1 MAGQALLAPR
11 RLALCRAWPAST
23 TFHASNGIRLPL
35 MASACRWA
43 VVSYR
48 LMHSKG
54 TQGGGGATEKIGTRT
69 PVQLDRRER
78 RRSRCSGN
86 PRSNGARLAAGHSVA
101 LAQRQGGGHTH
112 EREETVLTAGAHGAG
127 RGERRGSA
135 TRVWS
140 KNMGRVCLAQSWA
153 LRRKGARRVGESGGV
168 GHGFSA
174 RVCKS
179 LL

>member
-1 MAGQALLAPR
+1 ML
-11 RLALCRAWPAST
+11 WKPAQQWRKT
-23 TFHASNGIRLPL
+23 R
-35 MASACRWA
+35 
-43 VVSYR
+43 
-48 LMHSKG
+48 
-54 TQGGGGATEKIGTRT
+54 GGAQRGISTA
-69 PVQLDRRER
+69 
-78 RRSRCSGN
+78 
-86 PRSNGARLAAGHSVA
+86 AR
-101 LAQRQGGGHTH
+101 GGHTH